1 MRIGE
6 QIKNYRKT
14 AGLTQEQVANYLGV
28 STPAV
33 NKWEKGNYE
42 IGVMIRKKRGHSCR
56 AKEGF
61 GLRWGLFYA

>member
-1 MRIGE
+1 MRNLRAEKG
-6 QIKNYRKT
+6 IK
-14 AGLTQEQVANYLGV
+14 
-28 STPAV
+28 S
-33 NKWEKGNYE
+33 KWEKGNYE